1 MCALRSC
8 GDHSRCPSS
17 PLASGHLLSCSVPQC
32 PNLERGVQGVGDGII
47 VCPPQRRRC
56 LGEPVPGRIGA
67 SPAPAGFCSLPPH
80 SLPPQCF
87 PPYLSLCGQL
97 GVYPP
102 CLAPFLPL
110 MSVSL
115 ILVRSP
121 PLPLFSLPAVFL
133 LQEALLC
140 PRRITCSCSELH
152 PCWAP
157 LLWYLP
163 RVLQRFGWEFSQ
175 CDLTLNL
182 TRLRPDL

>member
-1 MCALRSC
+1 MAWPVTGSDSWLTHHKVEVTGSLVLTAPHFSPQPSQAEFRPPRAAL
-8 GDHSRCPSS
+8 GSS
-17 PLASGHLLSCSVPQC
+17 QTSAASHPAVSHPTLPL
-32 PNLERGVQGVGDGII
+32 
-47 VCPPQRRRC
+47 
-56 LGEPVPGRIGA
+56 
-67 SPAPAGFCSLPPH
+67 
-80 SLPPQCF
+80 
-87 PPYLSLCGQL
+87 YGQL

-140 PRRITCSCSELH
+140 HRRITCSCSELH